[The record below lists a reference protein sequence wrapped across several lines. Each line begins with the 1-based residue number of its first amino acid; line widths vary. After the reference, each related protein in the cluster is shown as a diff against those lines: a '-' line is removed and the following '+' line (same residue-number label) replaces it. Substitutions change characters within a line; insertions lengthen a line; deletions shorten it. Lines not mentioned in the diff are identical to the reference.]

1 MAKLFLC
8 LNLLCGLTTVI
19 ACASECTSYIIRPS
33 QSQSCPGDQYSS
45 AAACVDNELTLSQF
59 VNNSSDYLTNDT
71 TLIISPGNY
80 KLESE
85 FVVENIHSFSMFAW
99 PTSSSKIVITC
110 GHNARFAFRNISIV
124 TVSGLEFVGCFE
136 NYVLSVCHFQLEN
149 SGFFGNGQPL
159 VNGRVLSIEEST
171 ASLNRVA
178 YVSVIDELPLTI
190 QQVLEL
196 LYPDSYNCTELAQ
209 IFSTVD
215 RAIGISLTRSSIS
228 ITQSWFEGNNV
239 GLIGGVI
246 YDEFGSDITI
256 VNTTFINNSANNF
269 ACYCGNSTCYCLNN
283 FTSGIVYAN
292 GHGNTVKIYASKFVQ
307 NIGMLIFGDN
317 CNMLITH
324 TKFINNDINCTFC
337 AVAVYVTH
345 TNLTVSHS
353 TFTKNG
359 AALVRTHYGVI
370 TSIDHS
376 KFINNTGSTLIA
388 SYSGTGVNISHS
400 EFLFNKGGLE
410 TYHGV
415 ITSIDHSK
423 FINNTGSWILY
434 ATTSTTSVTH
444 SEFLFNKG
452 ILETYD
458 GVITSIDHS
467 KFLNNTGSWILY
479 ATNTSTISVTHS
491 EFVDNTVTWSLLYL
505 DGEMITLY
513 LNEFINNNIITDDSA
528 VVRIPYYTSPENLT
542 NNVFSDNSAAY
553 EVFIFLRCRPGQ
565 GLSLGSSRC
574 IECPENWHQDLI
586 GIVIAAFIAGIAL
599 VIFMLALNMTVAVGT
614 LNGILFYASIV
625 AANADTYYCHSCK
638 ETDLVPSV
646 HNVFISW
653 LNLDIGFDVCFND
666 SDEVILYKALL
677 QLAFPA
683 YVIIL
688 VIIVI
693 VASECSSKFA
703 KIVGKGNPVAVLAT
717 MILFSYAKF
726 FNAILTSI
734 SLWYSQAA
742 HGSRNVDVTRLRNVL
757 TQDVGQSNDSDLKA
771 AVYFLLIF
779 SILILL
785 LCIIFTALVFSWQW
799 LLRYQDKVVF
809 KWVRYQKLRL
819 FLEPYHAPY
828 TAKYRFWTGL
838 LLFVRVLLYLISLL
852 NFSLDPRVD
861 LLAVIFIVGGLILLK
876 GVTAKRVYKNWLL
889 DVMET
894 AIYFN
899 LVAFSALTWYNLDIG
914 GNQVAVAYTS
924 VMIIFTLLLGI
935 IVFHVLCYT
944 RLYKLSFV
952 EKAFKWTSSKLLEKR
967 PKEQPPNDA
976 PEELDGYQLERS
988 AAGDQELPTITYS
1001 VIEINQPAQNQEENY
1016 TD

>member
-19 ACASECTSYIIRPS
+19 ACASECTSYVIRPS
-33 QSQSCPGDQYSS
+33 QSQSCPGDRYSS
-45 AAACVDNELTLSQF
+45 TTACVDNELTLSQF

-80 KLESE
+80 SLESE
-85 FVVENIHSFSMFAW
+85 LVVENVYSFSMFAW
-99 PTSSSKIVITC
+99 PASSSKIVITC
-110 GHNARFAFRNISIV
+110 CHNARFAFRNISIV

-136 NYVLSVCHFQLEN
+136 NHVLSVGQFQLEN
-149 SGFFGNGQPL
+149 CGFFGNGQPL

-178 YVSVIDELPLTI
+178 YVSVIDKPLTV

-196 LYPDSYNCTELAQ
+196 LYSYNYTELAQ

-239 GLIGGVI
+239 GPIGGVI

-256 VNTTFINNSANNF
+256 VNTTFINNSASDF
-269 ACYCGNSTCYCLNN
+269 ACYCGKSTCYCLNN

-307 NIGMLIFGDN
+307 NAGLLIFGDN
-317 CNMLITH
+317 CNMLIIH
-324 TKFINNDINCTFC
+324 TKFINNNIKYTFF
-337 AVAVYVTH
+337 AAAVYMTY
-345 TNLTVSHS
+345 TNLTISHS
-353 TFTKNG
+353 TFTNNG
-359 AALVRTHYGVI
+359 ATLVQTRYGVI
-370 TSIDHS
+370 T
-376 KFINNTGSTLIA
+376 N
-388 SYSGTGVNISHS
+388 
-400 EFLFNKGGLE
+400 
-410 TYHGV
+410 
-415 ITSIDHSK
+415 IDHSK

-434 ATTSTTSVTH
+434 ATTST
-444 SEFLFNKG
+444 
-452 ILETYD
+452 
-458 GVITSIDHS
+458 
-467 KFLNNTGSWILY
+467 
-479 ATNTSTISVTHS
+479 ISVTHS
-491 EFVDNTVTWSLLYL
+491 EFVDNTVTQSLLYL
-505 DGEMITLY
+505 NGEMITLY
-513 LNEFINNNIITDDSA
+513 LNEFINNNIITDGSA
-528 VVRIPYYTSPENLT
+528 VVYIRYFTSAENLT

-553 EVFIFLRCRPGQ
+553 EVFIPPFCRPGH

-574 IECPENWHQDLI
+574 IQCPENWHRDLI
-586 GIVIAAFIAGIAL
+586 GIVIAAFVAGIAL

-614 LNGILFYASIV
+614 LNGILFYANIV
-625 AANADTYYCHSCK
+625 AANADTYFLSLK
-638 ETDLVPSV
+638 ETDFV
-646 HNVFISW
+646 NVFISW

-703 KIVGKGNPVAVLAT
+703 KIVGKSNPVAVLAT
-717 MILFSYAKF
+717 LILLSYAKF
-726 FNAILTSI
+726 FNAILTSF
-734 SLWYSQAA
+734 SLLYLQPA
-742 HGSRNVDVTRLRNVL
+742 HGSHNLDVTRLGNTL
-757 TQDVGQSNDSDLKA
+757 TLGFGQINSSDYKAA
-771 AVYFLLIF
+771 AVYFLLVF
-779 SILILL
+779 SVLVLIS
-785 LCIIFTALVFSWQW
+785 CIIFTALVFSWQW
-799 LLRYQDKVVF
+799 LLRYQDKTIF
-809 KWVRYQKLRL
+809 KWARYQKLRL

-828 TAKYRFWTGL
+828 TAKYRYWTGL
-838 LLFVRVLLYLISLL
+838 LLFVRALLYLISLL
-852 NFSLDPRVD
+852 NFSLDPRVE
-861 LLAVIFIVGGLILLK
+861 LMAVIFIVGGLILLK
-876 GVTAKRVYKNWLL
+876 GVTAKRVYKNWPL

-899 LVAFSALTWYNLDIG
+899 LVAFSALTWYNLDFR
-914 GNQVAVAYTS
+914 GNQVAVAYTT
-924 VMIIFTLLLGI
+924 VMIIFILLLGVV
-935 IVFHVLCYT
+935 VFHVLRYT

-952 EKAFKWTSSKLLEKR
+952 EKAFKWASSKLLEKK

-976 PEELDGYQLERS
+976 PEELDGYRLERS
-988 AAGDQELPTITYS
+988 AVGDQELPTITYS
-1001 VIEINQPAQNQEENY
+1001 VVEINQPAQNQEENY